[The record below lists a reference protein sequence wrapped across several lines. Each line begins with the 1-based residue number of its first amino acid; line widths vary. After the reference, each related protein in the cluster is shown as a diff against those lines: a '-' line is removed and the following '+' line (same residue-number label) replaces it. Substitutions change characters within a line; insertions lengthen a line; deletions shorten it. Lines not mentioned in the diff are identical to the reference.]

1 MSRTFWNAVLTVAIA
16 VLSGPAFAQQ
26 APPAARWINPG
37 ATSNNASS
45 NNATNNNAGNH
56 NNSHGGEMRSGSAG
70 GQWVGGT
77 PSGRTHAAPSSSGS
91 PAQFGSAPAGSV
103 TDPGFAGRLGRTVG
117 GYPSSAA
124 PGYGNINHPGIQPLP
139 TGSGFPMP
147 SINSPGDAPGLYGG
161 LPDGRRGRH
170 RQGYSGYGDVYGGQV
185 IYYGVPYY
193 VPVYTEA
200 VPVEPPAPEPPRP
213 FDIRQYEGV
222 IPSPAEPQKV
232 TPAKPAR
239 TVTLL
244 AFKDAMVIAVTDY
257 WMQGYSLVYETS
269 LGVRTVIPL
278 DRLDWALTQ
287 QLNFERN
294 VPFVLEARP

>member
-1 MSRTFWNAVLTVAIA
+1 
-16 VLSGPAFAQQ
+16 
-26 APPAARWINPG
+26 
-37 ATSNNASS
+37 
-45 NNATNNNAGNH
+45 
-56 NNSHGGEMRSGSAG
+56 
-70 GQWVGGT
+70 
-77 PSGRTHAAPSSSGS
+77 
-91 PAQFGSAPAGSV
+91 V

-117 GYPSSAA
+117 GF
-124 PGYGNINHPGIQPLP
+124 GNINHPGIQPLP
-139 TGSGFPMP
+139 TGSGLPLP
-147 SINSPGDAPGLYGG
+147 SINYPGGAPGLYGG

-170 RQGYSGYGDVYGGQV
+170 RQGNGGFGGGYGGPV

-200 VPVEPPAPEPPRP
+200 VPITPPAPEPPRA

-222 IPSPAEPQKV
+222 IPNPVPRQVEPR
-232 TPAKPAR
+232 PAR

-244 AFKDAMVIAVTDY
+244 AFKDSMVIAVTDY
-257 WMQGYSLVYETS
+257 WLQGDSLVYETS

-294 VPFVLEARP
+294 VPFILEARP